1 LVSTGRDTSEYLT
14 LPPTR
19 IWKNPWTNWS
29 PCTGKDILS
38 RGHNPL
44 LPSNFF
50 LFKIK
55 SIILFLIL
63 LKVRPAYHK
72 LDAPNNLFKAIRQ
85 S

>member
-1 LVSTGRDTSEYLT
+1 LPNILRCLLPGSGKIHGPTGVFALVK
-14 LPPTR
+14 
-19 IWKNPWTNWS
+19 IIINS
-29 PCTGKDILS
+29 PI
-38 RGHNPL
+38 